1 MVYVSTIK
9 IWMVWS
15 LPTLTSTVYSKPG
28 WKALKKGRIHWP
40 SMRAPAAPWRKT
52 RFLWRRHAA
61 GRWWPLAVCGAA
73 TGAMEGW
80 WTSEIGDFLE
90 PEICVHMFRKFHRGE
105 ISMLFLLTIIITK
118 SLIINV
124 FKLMILDANLP
135 VWWLGT
141 NQVCCARIVFGMGR
155 WEGPHENRVEWRF
168 KTNVISRHHITPLLE
183 THHWITVSGA

>member
-1 MVYVSTIK
+1 MVIFHSYVS
-9 IWMVWS
+9 
-15 LPTLTSTVYSKPG
+15 LPEGTNMNIYSNPG

-40 SMRAPAAPWRKT
+40 SMRARAPWRQ
-52 RFLWRRHAA
+52 RFVWRRHGVA

-80 WTSEIGDFLE
+80 WTTEIIRNRGFFGGE
-90 PEICVHMFRKFHRGE
+90 PEIFVQMFRKFHRGE

-118 SLIINV
+118 SLIMNV

-168 KTNVISRHHITPLLE
+168 ETNVISLE